1 MADGNAL
8 LALTLGLGG
17 GLALAY
23 MRRADDAST
32 LAPAA
37 RPPSPGQKPAS
48 SKACSLRLDARG
60 LTADGQRVDVAG
72 AVARCKATGRA
83 ELIFGKDGPAAIY
96 VELNRALSQAGIA
109 VRVSGG

>member
-1 MADGNAL
+1 MADGNTL

-23 MRRADDAST
+23 MRRAEDTST
-32 LAPAA
+32 IAAGAKLEAPA
-37 RPPSPGQKPAS
+37 QKPAS
-48 SKACSLRLDARG
+48 AKACSLRLDARG

-83 ELIFGKDGPAAIY
+83 ELIFAKDGPAAIY
-96 VELNRALSQAGIA
+96 VDLNRALSRAGIA